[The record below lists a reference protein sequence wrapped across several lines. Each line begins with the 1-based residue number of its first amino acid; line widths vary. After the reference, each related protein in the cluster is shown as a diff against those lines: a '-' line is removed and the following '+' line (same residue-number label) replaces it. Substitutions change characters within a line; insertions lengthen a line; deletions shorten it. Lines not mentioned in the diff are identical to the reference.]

1 MCWTLKI
8 LEDIVSIRSKFTFSA
23 KAIAASLLVA
33 GSLGFASSASAAYPD
48 HAVRLIVG
56 FSAGGT
62 TDVIARILGKEIGDA
77 LGQPVVVENRPG
89 AGSNIATEMVSRAK
103 PDGYTL
109 YMVAVTSAINQT
121 LYKNLRFDLVEDFA
135 PISLG
140 VKVPNVLVVNPKV
153 PVKSVKELVEYAKA
167 NPGKL
172 NFASSG
178 SGTSIHMA
186 GELFKQ
192 LADIDA
198 AHIPYKG
205 SSPAITDLIG
215 GQVDYM
221 FDNMPSAWP
230 HVEAGKLRAL
240 AVTTAD
246 RSSTAPDLPTM
257 QESGFPTYDVSSWF
271 GIIAPKGTPDDI
283 VNKLNGIIQTALA
296 KPDVQARLAD
306 LGAVPAKTT
315 PAEFGDFIKA
325 EVDGWAKVVKASGAT
340 VD

>member
-1 MCWTLKI
+1 MSIHTKLKSGAKI
-8 LEDIVSIRSKFTFSA
+8 L
-23 KAIAASLLVA
+23 A
-33 GSLGFASSASAAYPD
+33 GSLMLAGVLGYSATASAAYPD
-48 HAVRLIVG
+48 HPIKMVVG

-62 TDVIARILGKEIGDA
+62 TDTVARIVAKEMSEA
-77 LGQPVVVENRPG
+77 LGQTVVVDNRPG
-89 AGSNIATEMVSRAK
+89 AGSNIASELVARSD

-121 LYKNLRFDLVEDFA
+121 LYKNLRFNLIDDFTPVA
-135 PISLG
+135 LA
-140 VKVPNVLVVNPKV
+140 VRVPNVLVVNPKV
-153 PVKSVKELVEYAKA
+153 PVKSVKELVDYAKA

-192 LADIDA
+192 SAGIDA
-198 AHIPYKG
+198 VHIPYKG
-205 SSPAITDLIG
+205 SAPAMADLIG

-230 HVEAGKLRAL
+230 HVEAGSLRAL

-246 RSSTAPDLPTM
+246 RSKTAPDLPTM
-257 QESGFPTYDVSSWF
+257 QESGFPSFDVSSWF
-271 GIIAPKGTPDDI
+271 GVIAPKGTPDDI
-283 VNKLNGIIQTALA
+283 INKLNEVMLAALA
-296 KPDVQARLAD
+296 KPQVQESLED

-315 PAEFGDFIKA
+315 PAEFGAFIKS
-325 EVDGWAKVVKASGAT
+325 EVEGWAKVVKASGAT